1 MGKLE
6 AMKERYDQIMIPE
19 ELNIRIQQEI
29 EKSRRRQEQKGR
41 AGSRHRLRRTV
52 RSMEAM
58 GNIRRCAL
66 CG

>member
-29 EKSRRRQEQKGR
+29 EKSRRRQEQTDSEGR
-41 AGSRHRLRRTV
+41 YEVWKQWLRRHV
-52 RSMEAM
+52 FSS
-58 GNIRRCAL
+58 RRR
-66 CG
+66 

>member
-29 EKSRRRQEQKGR
+29 EKSRRRQEQKGVFR
-41 AGSRHRLRRTV
+41 
-52 RSMEAM
+52 
-58 GNIRRCAL
+58 
-66 CG
+66 